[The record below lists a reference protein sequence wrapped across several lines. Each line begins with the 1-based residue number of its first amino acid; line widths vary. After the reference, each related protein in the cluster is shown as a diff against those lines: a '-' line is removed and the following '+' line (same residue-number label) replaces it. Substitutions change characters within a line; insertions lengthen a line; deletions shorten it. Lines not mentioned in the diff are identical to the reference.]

1 MGLRDTPMIARLPK
15 RVVFS
20 YIMAPMTLVVG
31 AYFLRILLKN
41 MEVSIVKKRFI
52 ILLTFIMVFASM
64 PVLAAAEEPV
74 IYKDT
79 ITVTED
85 GGRYQI
91 GFVEVE
97 FKKDFL
103 GKGME
108 PVTFD
113 VEIYAENGL
122 PYIEFSPDAED
133 FTKKVHIRVDSYE
146 GLLYD
151 KALGENIEV
160 DIQKQQIVTDHFSR
174 YCFWR

>member
-1 MGLRDTPMIARLPK
+1 M
-15 RVVFS
+15 
-20 YIMAPMTLVVG
+20 
-31 AYFLRILLKN
+31 
-41 MEVSIVKKRFI
+41 KKRFI
-52 ILLTFIMVFASM
+52 ILLTLMMVFASL

-85 GGRYQI
+85 GGRYKI

-103 GKGME
+103 EKGME

-113 VEIYAENGL
+113 VEVYAEDGL
-122 PYIEFSPDAED
+122 AYIEFSPDAED
-133 FTKKVHIRVDSYE
+133 FAKKVHIRVDSYE

-151 KALGENIEV
+151 KTLGENIEV
-160 DIQKQQIVTDHFSR
+160 DIAKQQIVTSHFSR